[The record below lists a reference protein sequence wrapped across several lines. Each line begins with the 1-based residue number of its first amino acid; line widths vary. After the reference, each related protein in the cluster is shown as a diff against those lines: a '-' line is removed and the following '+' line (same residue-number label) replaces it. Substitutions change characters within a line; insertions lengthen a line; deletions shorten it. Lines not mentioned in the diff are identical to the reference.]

1 MRKAFL
7 VAILLFGAVAPGL
20 AAPDGNP
27 PGTGWTPDQ
36 NVLGYVEQSDKL
48 TKLLALLKAADL
60 SSKLRGKGP
69 ITLLAP
75 TDDAFAGMPPK
86 MLQSLQLPE
95 HKAQLVQILGCHI
108 IAGRIKIDG
117 LKLASQSKRAIHLKS
132 ITGCKSTAVF
142 DGEQLT
148 INDENGIKA
157 KLIFS
162 DVGEA
167 NGIVQVIDGVLTPSI
182 ASIKSKGQK

>member
-7 VAILLFGAVAPGL
+7 VATLLFGAVAPGL

-69 ITLLAP
+69 VTLLAP
-75 TDDAFAGMPPK
+75 TDDAFAGMPPE

-95 HKAQLVQILGCHI
+95 HKAQLAQILGCHI
-108 IAGRIKIDG
+108 IAGKIKIDS
-117 LKLASQSKRAIHLKS
+117 LKASQSKRVIHLS
-132 ITGCKSTAVF
+132 SVTGCKSTAVF

-182 ASIKSKGQK
+182 ATIKSKGSK